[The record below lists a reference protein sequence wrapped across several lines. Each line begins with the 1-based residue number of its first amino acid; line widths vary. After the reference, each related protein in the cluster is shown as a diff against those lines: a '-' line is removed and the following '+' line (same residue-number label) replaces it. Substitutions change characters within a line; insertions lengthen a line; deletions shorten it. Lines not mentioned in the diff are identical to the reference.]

1 MYRTVTCGAL
11 RDRDAGNEV
20 TLAGWVHSRRDH
32 GSLIFLDLRD
42 RYGITQ
48 VVIDIATQ
56 PEAHTV
62 ASQVRGEYVL
72 QVRGQVVLRAPEAIN
87 PELATGTIEVQA
99 QAVTILNPARTPPL
113 YIAKEGNE
121 DETLRLKYR
130 YLDLRRE
137 RMQRN
142 MLLRHRVVKF
152 IRDYLDQ
159 QGFVEIETPILFKST
174 PEGARD
180 YLVPSRVHPGMFYAL
195 PQSPQ
200 QLKQL
205 LMVAGMDRYFQIARC
220 FRDEDQ
226 RADRQPEFT
235 QLDMELSFAD
245 QEDIITLIERMMTA
259 LVQHVA
265 PHKQVQTPFPRLTY
279 AEALRDYGSDKPD
292 LRYDLKLVDVSD
304 LLAAT
309 EFQVF
314 RGAIAYG
321 GQVKGLRVPGCASYS
336 RKQLDELVE
345 LAKIGGAKGLAWAAL
360 PAEPD
365 TAIRSSFGKFL
376 SEQELQAIIER
387 MQGQAGDLLL
397 LVADRAPVVAAVLDR
412 LRREFA
418 SRLELADP
426 DRLVLAWITDFPL
439 LEWNPDERR
448 WDAVHHPFTSPHDD
462 DLPLL
467 ERDPSQVRAKAYD
480 LVMNGYEAGGGSIRI
495 HRREVQQQLFAL
507 LGIAPEQA
515 QAQFGHMLEAFEYGA
530 PPHGGV
536 AFGIDR
542 IVMILADEPTIREVM
557 AFPKTQQA
565 QDLMTNAPSPVDER
579 QLRELHLQLRTRPA
593 GSSENQ
599 R

>member
-11 RDRDAGNEV
+11 READAGQPA

-32 GSLIFLDLRD
+32 GSLIFLDIRD

-48 VVIDIATQ
+48 VVIDVAKQ
-56 PEAHTV
+56 PEAH
-62 ASQVRGEYVL
+62 ALAAQVRGEYVV
-72 QVRGQVVLRAPEAIN
+72 QVQGVVVQRAPEAVN
-87 PELATGTIEVQA
+87 PELPTGTIEVHA
-99 QAVTILNPARTPPL
+99 QTLTILNAARTPPL

-121 DETLRLKYR
+121 DEALRLKYR

-142 MLLRHRVVKF
+142 LILRHQVVKF

-159 QGFVEIETPILFKST
+159 EGFIEVETPILFKST

-220 FRDEDQ
+220 FRDEDL

-235 QLDMELSFAD
+235 QLDMELSFVE
-245 QEDIITLIERMMTA
+245 QEDVLQLIERLFTA
-259 LVQHVA
+259 LVHAVA
-265 PHKQVQTPFPRLTY
+265 PHKQVVTPFPRLTY
-279 AEALRDYGSDKPD
+279 AQALRDYGSDKPD
-292 LRYDLKLVDVSD
+292 LRYELKLIDLSD
-304 LLAAT
+304 LLAET

-321 GQVKGLRVPGCASYS
+321 GQVKALRVPGCGGYS

-345 LAKIGGAKGLAWAAL
+345 LAKAGGAKGLAWAAV
-360 PAEPD
+360 PD
-365 TAIRSSFGKFL
+365 QPDAAIRSSFSKFL
-376 SEQELQAIIER
+376 REDELQAILSR
-387 MQGQAGDLLL
+387 TQAQAGDLLL
-397 LVADRAPVVAAVLDR
+397 VVADSAATVAAVLDK

-418 SRLELADP
+418 QRLNLADP
-426 DRLVLAWITDFPL
+426 NVVQFAWITDFPL

-448 WDAVHHPFTSPHDD
+448 WDAVHHPFTAPHDD
-462 DLPLL
+462 DLPKLK
-467 ERDPSQVRAKAYD
+467 DAPATVRAKAYD

-495 HRREVQQQLFAL
+495 HRREVQQQLFDL
-507 LGIAPEQA
+507 LGIAPDHA

-542 IVMILADEPTIREVM
+542 IVMILADESSIREVM

-565 QDLMTNAPSPVDER
+565 ADLMTGAPSPVEER
-579 QLRELHLQLRTRPA
+579 QLRELFLSLRTRP
-593 GSSENQ
+593 S
-599 R
+599 

>member
-11 RDRDAGNEV
+11 READAGQPA

-32 GSLIFLDLRD
+32 GSLIFLDIRD

-48 VVIDIATQ
+48 VVIDVAKQ
-56 PEAHTV
+56 PEAH
-62 ASQVRGEYVL
+62 ALAAQVRGEYVV
-72 QVRGQVVLRAPEAIN
+72 QVQGVVVRRAPEAVN
-87 PELATGTIEVQA
+87 PELATGTIELHA
-99 QAVTILNPARTPPL
+99 QALTILNPARTPPL

-121 DETLRLKYR
+121 DEALRLKYR

-142 MLLRHRVVKF
+142 LIVRHRVVKF

-159 QGFVEIETPILFKST
+159 EGFIEVETPILFKST

-220 FRDEDQ
+220 FRDEDL

-235 QLDMELSFAD
+235 QLDMELSFVE
-245 QEDIITLIERMMTA
+245 QEDVLQLIERLFIA
-259 LVQHVA
+259 LVQAVA
-265 PHKQVQTPFPRLTY
+265 PHKQVVTPFPRLTY
-279 AEALRDYGSDKPD
+279 AQALRDYGSDKPD
-292 LRYDLKLVDVSD
+292 LRYDLKLVDLSD
-304 LLAAT
+304 LLVET

-321 GQVKGLRVPGCASYS
+321 GQVKALRVPGCGGYS

-345 LAKIGGAKGLAWAAL
+345 LAKAGGAKGLAWAAM
-360 PAEPD
+360 PD
-365 TAIRSSFGKFL
+365 APDAAIRSSFSKFL
-376 SEQELQAIIER
+376 REDELQAILSR
-387 MQGQAGDLLL
+387 TQAQAGDLLL
-397 LVADRAPVVAAVLDR
+397 LVADSAATVAAVLDK

-418 SRLELADP
+418 QRLNLADP
-426 DRLVLAWITDFPL
+426 NVVQFAWITDFPL

-448 WDAVHHPFTSPHDD
+448 WDAVHHPFTAPHDD
-462 DLPLL
+462 DLPKLK
-467 ERDPSQVRAKAYD
+467 EAPAEVRAKAYD

-495 HRREVQQQLFAL
+495 HRREVQQQLFDL
-507 LGIAPEQA
+507 LGIAPDQA

-542 IVMILADEPTIREVM
+542 IVMILADESSIREVM

-565 QDLMTNAPSPVDER
+565 ADLMTGAPSPVEER
-579 QLRELHLQLRTRPA
+579 QLRELFLSLRTRP
-593 GSSENQ
+593 S
-599 R
+599 

>member
-11 RDRDAGNEV
+11 READAGQPA

-32 GSLIFLDLRD
+32 GSLIFLDIRD

-48 VVIDIATQ
+48 VVIDVAKQ
-56 PEAHTV
+56 PEAH
-62 ASQVRGEYVL
+62 ALAAQVRGEYVV
-72 QVRGQVVLRAPEAIN
+72 QVQGVVVRRAPEAVN
-87 PELATGTIEVQA
+87 PELPTGTIELHA
-99 QAVTILNPARTPPL
+99 QALTILNAARTPPL

-121 DETLRLKYR
+121 DEALRLKYR

-142 MLLRHRVVKF
+142 LIVRHRVVKF

-159 QGFVEIETPILFKST
+159 EGFIEVETPILFKST

-220 FRDEDQ
+220 FRDEDL

-235 QLDMELSFAD
+235 QLDMELSFVE
-245 QEDIITLIERMMTA
+245 QEDVLELIERLFTA
-259 LVQHVA
+259 LVQAVA
-265 PHKQVQTPFPRLTY
+265 PHKQVVTPFPRLTY
-279 AEALRDYGSDKPD
+279 AQALRDYGSDKPD
-292 LRYDLKLVDVSD
+292 LRYDLKLVDLSD
-304 LLAAT
+304 LLAET

-321 GQVKGLRVPGCASYS
+321 GQVKALRVPGCGGYS

-345 LAKIGGAKGLAWAAL
+345 LAKAGGAKGLAWAAM
-360 PAEPD
+360 PD
-365 TAIRSSFGKFL
+365 APDAAIRSSFSKFL
-376 SEQELQAIIER
+376 REDELQAILSR
-387 MQGQAGDLLL
+387 TQAQAGDLLL
-397 LVADRAPVVAAVLDR
+397 VVADSAATVAAVLDK

-418 SRLELADP
+418 QRLNLADP
-426 DRLVLAWITDFPL
+426 NVVQFAWITDFPL

-448 WDAVHHPFTSPHDD
+448 WDAVHHPFTAPHDD
-462 DLPLL
+462 DLPKLK
-467 ERDPSQVRAKAYD
+467 EAPAEVRAKAYD

-495 HRREVQQQLFAL
+495 HRREVQQQLFDL
-507 LGIAPEQA
+507 LGIAPDQA

-542 IVMILADEPTIREVM
+542 IVMILADESSIREVM

-565 QDLMTNAPSPVDER
+565 ADLMTGAPSPVEER
-579 QLRELHLQLRTRPA
+579 QLRELFLSLRTRP
-593 GSSENQ
+593 S
-599 R
+599 

>member
-11 RDRDAGNEV
+11 READAGQPA

-32 GSLIFLDLRD
+32 GSLIFLDIRD

-48 VVIDIATQ
+48 VVIDVAKQ
-56 PEAHTV
+56 PEAH
-62 ASQVRGEYVL
+62 ALAAQVRGEYVV
-72 QVRGQVVLRAPEAIN
+72 QVQGVVVRRAPEAVN
-87 PELATGTIEVQA
+87 PELATGTIELHA
-99 QAVTILNPARTPPL
+99 QALTILNPARTPPL

-121 DETLRLKYR
+121 DEALRLKYR

-142 MLLRHRVVKF
+142 LILRHRVVKF

-159 QGFVEIETPILFKST
+159 EGFIEVETPILFKST

-220 FRDEDQ
+220 FRDEDL

-235 QLDMELSFAD
+235 QLDMELSFVE
-245 QEDIITLIERMMTA
+245 QEDVLQLIERLFTA
-259 LVQHVA
+259 LVQAVA
-265 PHKQVQTPFPRLTY
+265 PHKQVVTPFPRLTY
-279 AEALRDYGSDKPD
+279 AQALRDYGSDKPD
-292 LRYDLKLVDVSD
+292 LRYDLKLVDLSD
-304 LLAAT
+304 LLVET

-321 GQVKGLRVPGCASYS
+321 GQVKALRVPGCGGYS

-345 LAKIGGAKGLAWAAL
+345 LAKAGGAKGLAWAAM
-360 PAEPD
+360 PD
-365 TAIRSSFGKFL
+365 APDAAIRSSFSKFL
-376 SEQELQAIIER
+376 REDELQAILSR
-387 MQGQAGDLLL
+387 TQAQAGDLLL
-397 LVADRAPVVAAVLDR
+397 LVADSAATVAAVLDK

-418 SRLELADP
+418 QRLNLADP
-426 DRLVLAWITDFPL
+426 NVVQFAWITDFPL

-448 WDAVHHPFTSPHDD
+448 WDAVHHPFTAPHDD
-462 DLPLL
+462 DLPKLK
-467 ERDPSQVRAKAYD
+467 ESPAEVRAKAYD

-495 HRREVQQQLFAL
+495 HRREVQQQLFDL
-507 LGIAPEQA
+507 LGIAPDQA

-542 IVMILADEPTIREVM
+542 IVMILADESSIREVM

-565 QDLMTNAPSPVDER
+565 ADLMTGAPSPVEER
-579 QLRELHLQLRTRPA
+579 QLRELFLSLRTRP
-593 GSSENQ
+593 S
-599 R
+599 

>member
-11 RDRDAGNEV
+11 READAGQPA

-32 GSLIFLDLRD
+32 GSLIFLDIRD

-48 VVIDIATQ
+48 VVIDVAKQ
-56 PEAHTV
+56 PEAH
-62 ASQVRGEYVL
+62 ALAAQVRGEYVV
-72 QVRGQVVLRAPEAIN
+72 QVQGVVVRRAPEAVN
-87 PELATGTIEVQA
+87 PELATGTIELHA
-99 QAVTILNPARTPPL
+99 QALTILNPARTPPL

-121 DETLRLKYR
+121 DEALRLKYR

-142 MLLRHRVVKF
+142 LIVRHRVVKF

-159 QGFVEIETPILFKST
+159 EGFIEVETPILFKST

-220 FRDEDQ
+220 FRDEDL

-235 QLDMELSFAD
+235 QLDMELSFVE
-245 QEDIITLIERMMTA
+245 QEDVLQLIERLFIA
-259 LVQHVA
+259 LVQAVA
-265 PHKQVQTPFPRLTY
+265 PHKQVVTPFPRLTY
-279 AEALRDYGSDKPD
+279 AQALRDYGSDKPD
-292 LRYDLKLVDVSD
+292 LRYDLKLVDLSD
-304 LLAAT
+304 LLAET

-321 GQVKGLRVPGCASYS
+321 GQVKALRVPGCGGYS

-345 LAKIGGAKGLAWAAL
+345 LAKAGGAKGLAWAAM
-360 PAEPD
+360 PD
-365 TAIRSSFGKFL
+365 APDAAIRSSFSKFL
-376 SEQELQAIIER
+376 REDELQAILSR
-387 MQGQAGDLLL
+387 TQAQAGDLLL
-397 LVADRAPVVAAVLDR
+397 VVADTATTVAAVLDK

-418 SRLELADP
+418 QRLNLADP
-426 DRLVLAWITDFPL
+426 NVVQFAWITDFPL

-448 WDAVHHPFTSPHDD
+448 WDAVHHPFTAPHDD
-462 DLPLL
+462 DLPKLK
-467 ERDPSQVRAKAYD
+467 EAPAEVRAKAYD

-495 HRREVQQQLFAL
+495 HRREVQQQLFDL
-507 LGIAPEQA
+507 LGIAPDQA

-542 IVMILADEPTIREVM
+542 IVMILADESSIREVM

-565 QDLMTNAPSPVDER
+565 ADLMTGAPSPVEER
-579 QLRELHLQLRTRPA
+579 QLRELFLSLRTRP
-593 GSSENQ
+593 S
-599 R
+599 

>member
-11 RDRDAGNEV
+11 READAGQPA

-32 GSLIFLDLRD
+32 GSLIFLDIRD

-48 VVIDIATQ
+48 VVIDVAKQ
-56 PEAHTV
+56 PEAH
-62 ASQVRGEYVL
+62 ALAAQVRGEYVV
-72 QVRGQVVLRAPEAIN
+72 QVQGVVVRRAPEAVN
-87 PELATGTIEVQA
+87 PELPTGTIELHA
-99 QAVTILNPARTPPL
+99 QALTILNAARTPPL

-121 DETLRLKYR
+121 DEALRLKYR

-142 MLLRHRVVKF
+142 LIVRHRVVKF

-159 QGFVEIETPILFKST
+159 EGFIEVETPILFKST

-220 FRDEDQ
+220 FRDEDL

-235 QLDMELSFAD
+235 QLDMELSFVE
-245 QEDIITLIERMMTA
+245 QEDVLQLIERLFTA
-259 LVQHVA
+259 LVQAVA
-265 PHKQVQTPFPRLTY
+265 PHKQVVTPFPRLTY
-279 AEALRDYGSDKPD
+279 AQALRDYGSDKPD
-292 LRYDLKLVDVSD
+292 LRYDLKLVDLSD
-304 LLAAT
+304 LLAET

-321 GQVKGLRVPGCASYS
+321 GQVKALRVPGCGGYS

-345 LAKIGGAKGLAWAAL
+345 LAKAGGAKGLAWAAM
-360 PAEPD
+360 PD
-365 TAIRSSFGKFL
+365 APDAAIRSSFSKFL
-376 SEQELQAIIER
+376 REDELQAILSR
-387 MQGQAGDLLL
+387 TQAQAGDLLL
-397 LVADRAPVVAAVLDR
+397 LVADSATTVAAVLDK

-418 SRLELADP
+418 QRLNLADP
-426 DRLVLAWITDFPL
+426 NVVQFAWITDFPL

-448 WDAVHHPFTSPHDD
+448 WDAVHHPFTAPHDD
-462 DLPLL
+462 DLPKLK
-467 ERDPSQVRAKAYD
+467 EAPAEVRAKAYD

-495 HRREVQQQLFAL
+495 HRREVQQQLFDL
-507 LGIAPEQA
+507 LGIAPDQA

-542 IVMILADEPTIREVM
+542 IVMILADESSIREVM

-565 QDLMTNAPSPVDER
+565 ADLMTGAPSPVEER
-579 QLRELHLQLRTRPA
+579 QLRELFLSLRTRP
-593 GSSENQ
+593 S
-599 R
+599 